1 MHSDFFKGQMDW
13 GLIHWPNHFRETHQ
27 HKQEEE
33 IRFVVS
39 WRIFEHFVI
48 LLDPVT
54 ERIKLRSALHKQG
67 AILALKQ
74 ADLLY
79 ILNKQIHY
87 FHLNRV
93 FSDPATLIWIHAI
106 FVLYKHV
113 G

>member
-1 MHSDFFKGQMDW
+1 MDR
-13 GLIHWPNHFRETHQ
+13 GLIHGANHFRETHL

-33 IRFVVS
+33 IRYVVS
-39 WRIFEHFVI
+39 CRIFEHFAI
-48 LLDPVT
+48 ILDPVT
-54 ERIKLRSALHKQG
+54 EFIKFRSALHKQG

-74 ADLLY
+74 ADLLS
-79 ILNKQIHY
+79 ILNKRIYY

-93 FSDPATLIWIHAI
+93 FSDLATLIWIHAI